1 MWYTTYIME
10 NYPQTISPLFH
21 PPAGQK
27 PAIFVSQVRSA
38 KAAPLTGSGK
48 VPRSATVPAE
58 AHLCLATGGGGT
70 WEILRN
76 IEKFLKKGGKEGFW
90 SDEKAEKPVKTWGL
104 DGILNWCNWDYDI
117 FLWEINPLI

>member
-21 PPAGQK
+21 PPAGQA

-76 IEKFLKKGGKEGFW
+76 IEKFLKRWEG
-90 SDEKAEKPVKTWGL
+90 
-104 DGILNWCNWDYDI
+104 GILEWWKSGKTCKNLGIGRD
-117 FLWEINPLI
+117 FELMQLRLWHILVRD